1 MILKKW
7 SSHHNDY
14 LQAIGD
20 LVGGSISLKQPS
32 EELLMSARYSVTLV
46 ISVWIQIHI
55 YKTGVF
61 GTWYKSVCIVYLVAM
76 YKEFGML
83 YSKPS

>member
-1 MILKKW
+1 MKLT
-7 SSHHNDY
+7 HNDY

-46 ISVWIQIHI
+46 ISVWIHI
-55 YKTGVF
+55 KQVTG
-61 GTWYKSVCIVYLVAM
+61 T
-76 YKEFGML
+76 
-83 YSKPS
+83 

>member
-1 MILKKW
+1 MKLT
-7 SSHHNDY
+7 HNDY

-61 GTWYKSVCIVYLVAM
+61 GT
-76 YKEFGML
+76 
-83 YSKPS
+83 